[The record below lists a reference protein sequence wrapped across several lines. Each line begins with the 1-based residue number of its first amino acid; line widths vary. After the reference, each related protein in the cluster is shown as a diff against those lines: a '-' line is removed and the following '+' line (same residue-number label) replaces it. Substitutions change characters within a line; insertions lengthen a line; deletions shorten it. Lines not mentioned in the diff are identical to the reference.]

1 MGSGLG
7 RMLVT
12 PLIASLLLLGGHIV
26 YTEVCKSNMNLPLPP
41 STPPKSVI
49 GISRAIHDYALQGKL
64 EPGFLMLA
72 TKITITCNYLS
83 TDQLSAANGQLLG
96 VNW

>member
-1 MGSGLG
+1 
-7 RMLVT
+7 
-12 PLIASLLLLGGHIV
+12 
-26 YTEVCKSNMNLPLPP
+26 MNLPLPP
-41 STPPKSVI
+41 STPSKSVI

-83 TDQLSAANGQLLG
+83 TDPVNSNGHQLMANH
-96 VNW
+96 